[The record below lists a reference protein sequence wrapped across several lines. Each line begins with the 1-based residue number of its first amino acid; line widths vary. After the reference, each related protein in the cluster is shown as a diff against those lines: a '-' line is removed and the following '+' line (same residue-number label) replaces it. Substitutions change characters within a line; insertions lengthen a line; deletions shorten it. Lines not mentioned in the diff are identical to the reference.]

1 MEGRTDGQAQSNMP
15 TQLFKS
21 WGYAKTEKCNKQCKC
36 GPGVAGCQSLKLK
49 SGTDNVNADQV
60 WLAVNHRI
68 SVTSLFQ
75 TNCLAAVNYIYVFH
89 EGMNSCKDLKIH
101 KTMHNLQIRFE
112 IKVFRNK
119 SFAFISMFI
128 CIKQRNCK

>member
-1 MEGRTDGQAQSNMP
+1 MDGQTDEPQAICPFNFS
-15 TQLFKS
+15 KV
-21 WGYAKTEKCNKQCKC
+21 G
-36 GPGVAGCQSLKLK
+36 GILKRK

-75 TNCLAAVNYIYVFH
+75 TNCLAAVNHIYVFH
-89 EGMNSCKDLKIH
+89 EGMNGCKDLKIH
-101 KTMHNLQIRFE
+101 KTMHNLQFT
-112 IKVFRNK
+112 FRKK
-119 SFAFISMFI
+119 SIAFISMFI